1 MGVLILLKPHLN
13 KYHLNLSNGTIDNFI
28 KHSWQAENEGGID
41 CRGISVG
48 EGGILLVGSKG
59 WNSRENGKTGAITS
73 GGCQGPAVQGY
84 HIFGSPNQRVG

>member
-1 MGVLILLKPHLN
+1 MGVLILLKPYLN

-48 EGGILLVGSKG
+48 EG
-59 WNSRENGKTGAITS
+59 
-73 GGCQGPAVQGY
+73 
-84 HIFGSPNQRVG
+84 